1 MTSITMSKSPKHW
14 VREAVSDARSPN
26 ATNDVLRSATL
37 QVHKQILHL
46 PIRQLN
52 NHHEE
57 IESISSGAA
66 PSKR

>member
-26 ATNDVLRSATL
+26 ATKDVLRSATL
-37 QVHKQILHL
+37 QEHKQILHL
-46 PIRQLN
+46 PVRQLN
-52 NHHEE
+52 NHHEG
-57 IESISSGAA
+57 IDSISSGAA

>member
-26 ATNDVLRSATL
+26 STNDVLRSATL

-46 PIRQLN
+46 PIRQIN

>member
-52 NHHEE
+52 NRHEE
-57 IESISSGAA
+57 IDSISSGAA